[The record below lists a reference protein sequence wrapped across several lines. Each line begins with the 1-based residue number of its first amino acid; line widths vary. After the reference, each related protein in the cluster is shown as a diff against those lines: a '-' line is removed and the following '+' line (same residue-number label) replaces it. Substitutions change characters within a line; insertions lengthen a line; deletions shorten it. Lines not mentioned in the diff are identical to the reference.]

1 MPRITTELLM
11 DMYQAM
17 LKALGPSCWW
27 PAQTP
32 FEVAVGA
39 ILTQN
44 TNWGNVEKAIA
55 NLRQHALLTPGQM
68 AAVTNEEL
76 ERHIQPSGFYRQKAL
91 KLRAFLNFLIESDGF
106 DFTGLNCWQTPE
118 LRNRLLKVK
127 GIGPETADSI
137 LLYALGRPVFVVDAY
152 TARIYQR
159 HGLVP
164 EEVGYDELQALFI
177 DRLPAD
183 AALFNEYHALLVRVG
198 KNWCRKKTPNCA
210 TCPLKAFIPP
220 DLAN

>member
-1 MPRITTELLM
+1 M

-55 NLRQHALLTPGQM
+55 NLRQHDLLTPGQM
-68 AAVTNEEL
+68 AVITNEEL

-91 KLRAFLNFLIESDGF
+91 KLRSFLNFLKEVDGF
-106 DFTGLNCWQTPE
+106 DLTGLNRWETKE
-118 LRNRLLKVK
+118 LRDRLLKIK

-137 LLYALGRPVFVVDAY
+137 LLYALDRPVFVVDAY
-152 TARIYQR
+152 TARICHR
-159 HGLVP
+159 HALLP
-164 EEVGYDELQALFI
+164 EDAGYDELQALFI
-177 DRLPAD
+177 DRLPEN

-198 KNWCRKKTPNCA
+198 KYWCRKKKLNCT
-210 TCPLKAFIPP
+210 TCPLNAFSPP
-220 DLAN
+220 EPAI